1 MDYGQWMDNS
11 SREKRDEYRIIDSDY
26 PLRIH
31 TYAFCAPGNF
41 LRQNE
46 GIWNLTVIQH
56 KKEEGRRSSDDR
68 SIIHPLPLSM
78 MGITFHQLK

>member
-41 LRQNE
+41 WRQNE

-56 KKEEGRRSSDDR
+56 KKEEGRSDDR